1 MNLTRSE
8 EMCKK
13 ECPDYLRSMNC
24 KADQYYDDVVH
35 NCEHCSELC
44 DDHIVKKTTD
54 ECFNKCRDYFPRE
67 QNPKPA
73 NNEVHLK
80 TVSNSEGKGGGTLQL
95 GSNRGKLVAIIAIP
109 SAAVIV
115 FIVVVITIW
124 FWKRRPR
131 RPDNRLPEVLY
142 AAATQE
148 DGDVTSDDRGQRSPI
163 ALMSGEAYPEDFGPS
178 CHSVCEDSGADCRSS
193 VPSSVVT
200 S

>member
-1 MNLTRSE
+1 MGGNEGLNLEKGQMLTP
-8 EMCKK
+8 KF
-13 ECPDYLRSMNC
+13 
-24 KADQYYDDVVH
+24 ADVA
-35 NCEHCSELC
+35 
-44 DDHIVKKTTD
+44 
-54 ECFNKCRDYFPRE
+54 DYFPRE

-73 NNEVHLK
+73 NTKVDLK

-148 DGDVTSDDRGQRSPI
+148 DGDGTSDDRGQRSPI
-163 ALMSGEAYPEDFGPS
+163 ALMSGLSGFHCTLLSFSVIYNVFYYLFFS
-178 CHSVCEDSGADCRSS
+178 CS
-193 VPSSVVT
+193 
-200 S
+200 